1 MSTAIFLVRPQSL
14 KSPSKVTQAFFPVV
28 QQLIHHHYIRSTV
41 WNTTRPIRNAMEVND
56 RTPPLV
62 VSSIAIVG
70 IIWVVM
76 VLGIR
81 LYLRYKLNGPIGND
95 DYAAILATSLG
106 IAQSAVVLAGVNSG
120 LGHRATIEE
129 EGSHDQTTAK
139 IGYAAT
145 LLYLSATYV
154 SRASS
159 CLLYIRLTSTR
170 SHLMAAFTG
179 LGMSA
184 VGGMI
189 CLLAIA
195 FQCSLPTPWSVPDGQ
210 HCIDMWRL
218 WKGVE
223 LTAVALEV
231 FIFGISLLL
240 VWSLR
245 MKLRLKAMVVFA
257 FSVRLLVIIPIGL
270 RLEYINHAAI
280 SSRSI
285 YTSVAVTAIT
295 TITTHIAIMSSTLP
309 CLKQF
314 LAMFESGMI
323 GEFSD
328 ATYTGS
334 GKGTRTDTSIALASL
349 TSGIGTVR
357 GRRRRASDELEL
369 RPDQIVGDSRAE
381 ISADAIS
388 AISNR
393 SDAAIIKKTQR
404 WEISYD

>member
-1 MSTAIFLVRPQSL
+1 MERRRAHSSGARGLHLRHLAPTGMVVTHEIEAESHGRIRVFRASTVSLRDRCDSKCAPWLTQSL
-14 KSPSKVTQAFFPVV
+14 
-28 QQLIHHHYIRSTV
+28 
-41 WNTTRPIRNAMEVND
+41 
-56 RTPPLV
+56 
-62 VSSIAIVG
+62 
-70 IIWVVM
+70 
-76 VLGIR
+76 
-81 LYLRYKLNGPIGND
+81 
-95 DYAAILATSLG
+95 
-106 IAQSAVVLAGVNSG
+106 
-120 LGHRATIEE
+120 
-129 EGSHDQTTAK
+129 
-139 IGYAAT
+139 
-145 LLYLSATYV
+145 
-154 SRASS
+154 
-159 CLLYIRLTSTR
+159 
-170 SHLMAAFTG
+170 
-179 LGMSA
+179 
-184 VGGMI
+184 
-189 CLLAIA
+189 
-195 FQCSLPTPWSVPDGQ
+195 CS
-210 HCIDMWRL
+210 
-218 WKGVE
+218 
-223 LTAVALEV
+223 
-231 FIFGISLLL
+231 
-240 VWSLR
+240 
-245 MKLRLKAMVVFA
+245 
-257 FSVRLLVIIPIGL
+257 VIIPIGL

-404 WEISYD
+404 WEISYN

>member
-1 MSTAIFLVRPQSL
+1 MERRRAHSRGARGLHLRHLALIGMVITHEIEVESHGRICVFRAPTVSL
-14 KSPSKVTQAFFPVV
+14 
-28 QQLIHHHYIRSTV
+28 R
-41 WNTTRPIRNAMEVND
+41 D
-56 RTPPLV
+56 RCD
-62 VSSIAIVG
+62 
-70 IIWVVM
+70 
-76 VLGIR
+76 
-81 LYLRYKLNGPIGND
+81 YKCAPWL
-95 DYAAILATSLG
+95 
-106 IAQSAVVLAGVNSG
+106 
-120 LGHRATIEE
+120 
-129 EGSHDQTTAK
+129 
-139 IGYAAT
+139 
-145 LLYLSATYV
+145 
-154 SRASS
+154 
-159 CLLYIRLTSTR
+159 TR
-170 SHLMAAFTG
+170 S
-179 LGMSA
+179 
-184 VGGMI
+184 
-189 CLLAIA
+189 
-195 FQCSLPTPWSVPDGQ
+195 
-210 HCIDMWRL
+210 
-218 WKGVE
+218 
-223 LTAVALEV
+223 
-231 FIFGISLLL
+231 
-240 VWSLR
+240 LR
-245 MKLRLKAMVVFA
+245 
-257 FSVRLLVIIPIGL
+257 SVIIPIGL

-323 GEFSD
+323 GELSD

-404 WEISYD
+404 WEISYDRW